1 MRIGRHRD
9 KTPSAPTVAAGDADH
24 DNGGAS
30 ASPSSSAATPPDV
43 SFGRL
48 IRPIL
53 GVMAI
58 GLVLVGAIVVTAA
71 GVQDQTALNQQQ
83 RLIRDLLNARMSTL
97 DRTVVDYAWWDEAVA
112 ATTPPLDDA
121 WLDDNFGA
129 YLRRTFAVDGSLVMG
144 TSGPPVY
151 LSAGEGFSADEIDT
165 LPSMLAPLVE
175 AALATGRQ
183 EPQPVRRTFRIG
195 DGIVFAAAARIAPFV
210 TDGTVPATDGPGQA
224 LVIFQRLDRY
234 FLGHDMIGGL
244 PDVTLALTMPQDD
257 AALALDGPDGA
268 PVAWFTWRPDQPG
281 RALLESTLPL
291 VVIALLLMS
300 ALVWSAAARA
310 RLAVGS
316 LTHNARLL
324 ADRNRRLSEQEQRFR
339 DVAGIA
345 SDWIWETDAD
355 GRFIYV
361 SRRIVD
367 RLGIPADRLIGT
379 RRADLPAMAWRR
391 AEERRWRRHLDEMA
405 AGVAFDGLR
414 YELLDAHGRRRV
426 IEEAGRPILDAR
438 GRVIGHRGVSTD
450 ITDRMEAEA
459 RAWAAH
465 RLMLDAL
472 DSTREGIA
480 IYDRDLRLV
489 IVNRR
494 MVDLFQVVADLLV
507 PGTLLEDLVRAAV
520 DRGAYGGDSRFS
532 VEAAMRRYGD
542 IVHHRSD
549 ALIDVHMADGRLLE
563 LSERATADGGLVV
576 VARDAT
582 DVRRRERALAESE
595 ERFRAIA
602 EAAPLPMLIVMQEGR
617 RLLFANR
624 AAVDAFG
631 LDDLVGGQ
639 TEGGL
644 IFDRLFA
651 DPGAAALIMAELT
664 GRAAAE
670 RVEAPMIRAGDR
682 AFWGLLSACALR
694 YGGAASLL
702 VVVHDITDRRMAE
715 DALRS
720 RETRL
725 RRQNGA
731 IAAIA
736 HGGGLFTGDP
746 ASVIRVVS
754 ETAAEIIDVGRV
766 SVWLAD
772 TMQARAG
779 THAPD
784 PTDFMCIDHFDA
796 RAGSH
801 LPTDGQHISV
811 AGMPRYFE
819 ALLPE
824 RVLVVGDA
832 RFHPAMTEVMT
843 LPRYG
848 DSLGALMDATVR
860 VDGRVVGILCC
871 EHFGSPRHW
880 AQDEVNFVGSLAD
893 LIALALVGAERRRA
907 EAALMEAKE
916 TAELANRA
924 KSEFLANMSHELRTP
939 LNAVIGFSEMIAL
952 ETLGP
957 VGNPRYLEYAHDI
970 TESGGHL
977 LAVISDILDM
987 SKIEAGR
994 LDLDERP
1001 VDLRAMASRA
1011 RGMVQARADAGGITL
1026 ETELPP
1032 GLPPVLVDERRMKQV
1047 LLNLLSNA
1055 VKFTEP
1061 GGRVTLAA
1069 VPGRD
1074 GGMDIT
1080 VTDTGIGIAPED
1092 LPKVLTPFGQIESAL
1107 SRRFEGTGL
1116 GLPLSKAIV
1125 ELHGGRLLLDSRPGQ
1140 GTTVTVHLPAARVVG
1155 RGGLWLM
1162 GAPGRHPA
1170 PG

>member
-1 MRIGRHRD
+1 VRIGRHRD
-9 KTPSAPTVAAGDADH
+9 KISSAPTTAAGAADH
-24 DNGGAS
+24 DHGGAS
-30 ASPSSSAATPPDV
+30 APLSHSAAAPADV

-71 GVQDQTALNQQQ
+71 GVQDQAALNQQQ
-83 RLIRDLLNARMSTL
+83 RLIRDLLSARMSTL
-97 DRTVVDYAWWDEAVA
+97 ERTVVDYAWWDEAVI
-112 ATTPPLDDA
+112 ATQAPVDDT
-121 WLDDNFGA
+121 WLNDNFGA
-129 YLRRTFAVDGSLVMG
+129 YLRQTFAVDGCLVMG
-144 TSGPPVY
+144 MSGPPVY
-151 LSAGEGFSADEIDT
+151 LSVGERFSGTEINT
-165 LPSMLAPLVE
+165 LPSMLAPLIE
-175 AALATGRQ
+175 AALATGGQ
-183 EPQPVRRTFRIG
+183 EPQAVKRTIRIG
-195 DGIVFAAAARIAPFV
+195 DSIVFAVAARIAPFV
-210 TDGTVPATDGPGQA
+210 TNGTVPPMAAPGQA

-234 FLGHDMIGGL
+234 FPGHDMIGGL
-244 PDVTLALTMPQDD
+244 PEVTLTLAMPQSD
-257 AALALDGPDGA
+257 AALALDGPDGT
-268 PVAWFTWRPDQPG
+268 PIAWFTWKPDQPG

-300 ALVWSAAARA
+300 ALVWSAATRA

-316 LTHNARLL
+316 LTYNARLL

-345 SDWIWETDAD
+345 SDWIWETDAE
-355 GRFIYV
+355 GRFTYV

-379 RRADLPAMAWRR
+379 RRAELPAMAWQRV
-391 AEERRWRRHLDEMA
+391 EERRWRRHLDEMA

-532 VEAAMRRYGD
+532 VETAMRRYGD

-549 ALIDVHMADGRLLE
+549 ALVDVRMADGRLLE

-602 EAAPLPMLIVMQEGR
+602 EAAPLPMLIVMQDGR

-631 LDDLVGGQ
+631 LDDLIGGQ

-644 IFDRLFA
+644 SFDRLFA
-651 DPGAAALIMAELT
+651 DPSTAAMIMAELT
-664 GRAAAE
+664 GGTVAD
-670 RVEAPMIRAGDR
+670 RVEALMVRAGDR

-766 SVWLAD
+766 SVWLAG
-772 TMQARAG
+772 TMPVR
-779 THAPD
+779 TDSRSSD
-784 PTDFMCIDHFDA
+784 PVDFMCIDHFDA

-832 RFHPAMTEVMT
+832 WDHPAMAEVMT

-848 DSLGALMDATVR
+848 DRLGALMDATVR

-871 EHFGSPRHW
+871 EHFGTSRHW
-880 AQDEVNFVGSLAD
+880 AQDEVNFIGSLAD

-907 EAALMEAKE
+907 EAALLEAKE

-957 VGNPRYLEYAHDI
+957 VGNPRYLEYARDI

-1001 VDLRAMASRA
+1001 VDLRAMVART

-1061 GGRVTLAA
+1061 GGRVTVAA

-1080 VTDTGIGIAPED
+1080 VTDTGIGIAPGD
-1092 LPKVLTPFGQIESAL
+1092 LSKVLTPFGQIESAL

-1140 GTTVTVHLPAARVVG
+1140 GTTVTIHLPAARVAG
-1155 RGGLWLM
+1155 RGGRWVV
-1162 GAPGRHPA
+1162 GSSG
-1170 PG
+1170 